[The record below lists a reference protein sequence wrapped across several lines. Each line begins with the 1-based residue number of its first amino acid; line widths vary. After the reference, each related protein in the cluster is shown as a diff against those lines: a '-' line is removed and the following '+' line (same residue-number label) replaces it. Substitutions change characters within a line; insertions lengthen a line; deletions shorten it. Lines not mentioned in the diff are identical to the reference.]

1 MRLILLGPPGGGK
14 GVQSQRLV
22 DERGLVQLSTGDMLR
37 AAIEQGT
44 EIGEQVKDIMARG
57 DLVSDDIVVGLV
69 ANRIFEGDFAN
80 GFVLD
85 GFPRTLGQAEA
96 LDEVLELRKIGID
109 AVIALNVDD
118 SILLDRIKKRASE
131 LANGPRADDNAEA
144 LKKRL
149 EVYHSQTR
157 PAIAYYADKGVLR
170 TVDGMADIDTVAANI
185 AAVLETL

>member
-131 LANGPRADDNAEA
+131 SANGPRADDNAEA